1 MSLQPGL
8 IPPVPEDNAQ
18 IALAAFPDGHP
29 YLRLR
34 DQLGNLFTDANFADL
49 DPRRGQP
56 ALAPWR
62 LALIIVLQFREDLSD
77 HPAADALRARNDW
90 MYLLGLE
97 LADPG
102 LDDSDLCEFRS
113 RLITTRTPPD
123 REQRPFLA

>member
-49 DPRRGQP
+49 DP
-56 ALAPWR
+56 
-62 LALIIVLQFREDLSD
+62 
-77 HPAADALRARNDW
+77 
-90 MYLLGLE
+90 
-97 LADPG
+97 PG
-102 LDDSDLCEFRS
+102 ASPRS
-113 RLITTRTPPD
+113 RPGGWP
-123 REQRPFLA
+123 